1 MGSDEWSRT
10 SSNTAL
16 NTVIVE
22 MANECNKI
30 SRYQNRV
37 ILCVCVSVF
46 CTTSDIAIICLVR

>member
-30 SRYQNRV
+30 SRYQN
-37 ILCVCVSVF
+37 
-46 CTTSDIAIICLVR
+46 